1 MSETPSQSLMDTIY
15 ARAKAAPQRFAFPEA
30 DDAKM
35 MTAAYRAMEEGLGQ
49 SVLVGDPAALR
60 ALALELGFDAD
71 RFEYVDTGDDELRAR
86 LAKEYCELP
95 VAMFWESLVV
105 RRLENP
111 LYFALV
117 MEALGMV
124 DVTFGGFSSTS
135 ADMIQAATE
144 IVGTDPSSSTI
155 SSVGIEYTPHRTGPE
170 GPYIAVADVSTCV
183 DPSPE
188 ELASIAIDSSDT
200 LRELLGWDVRAAM
213 LCFSTDGSAAHEK
226 VDRVREAVRIANER
240 RPDLK
245 IDGEMQLDAALVP
258 ETAAKKMHHESEVA
272 GRANLLVFPD
282 LNAGN
287 IGVKL
292 IEQFGEG
299 ELYGVIMQGFNKVC
313 SDSSRG
319 ASVEELLG
327 NIAICGV
334 RAAMLKERAQT
345 E

>member
-1 MSETPSQSLMDTIY
+1 MSENRALMDDIIV
-15 ARAKAAPQRFAFPEA
+15 RAKADPQRFAFPEA
-30 DDAKM
+30 DDERM
-35 MTAAYRAMEEGLGQ
+35 LTAAWRVAIEGIGQ
-49 SVLVGDPAALR
+49 AVLVGSPDELR
-60 ALALELGFDAD
+60 KLCRDLGFDESVFEFVDAD
-71 RFEYVDTGDDELRAR
+71 DDELRSR

-95 VAMFWESLVV
+95 CAMFWESMVE
-105 RRLENP
+105 RRMKNP

-117 MEALGMV
+117 MEALGLV

-144 IVGTDPSSSTI
+144 IIGTDPATNTI

-183 DPSPE
+183 DPTSE

-200 LRELLGWDVRAAM
+200 LHELLGWDVRAA
-213 LCFSTDGSAAHEK
+213 LLSFSTDGSAAHDK
-226 VDRVREAVRIANER
+226 VDKVREAVRIANER

-258 ETAAKKMHHESEVA
+258 AVAAKKIHHQSEVA

-292 IEQFGEG
+292 IEQFGDG

-319 ASVEELLG
+319 ASVDELVG
-327 NIAICGV
+327 NVAICGV
-334 RAAMLKERAQT
+334 RAASLKRRA
-345 E
+345 